1 MSSEEKLDSKPK
13 RRRWR
18 RAEEEEVV
26 DAAVE
31 AEDEGDGEEAEADTR
46 GLTAKKGRP
55 TPSRR
60 QMEEAEVEETGNIVT
75 RPANR
80 LVEYLR
86 SVRSELSKVTWPTR
100 EEALALSRI
109 VLITTIVSAIILGL
123 VTLLF
128 TELFRIGLDAPVIF
142 VGLFVIVVALLLIYQ
157 RRSSE
162 RTTPY

>member
-1 MSSEEKLDSKPK
+1 MASEEKLDSQPK

-26 DAAVE
+26 EAAAEEE
-31 AEDEGDGEEAEADTR
+31 AEDEEEVEADTR

-60 QMEEAEVEETGNIVT
+60 QMQEAEVEETGNVVT

-100 EEALALSRI
+100 EEALGLSRI
-109 VLITTIVSAIILGL
+109 VLVTTIVSAIILGI
-123 VTLLF
+123 VTLFF

-142 VGLFVIVVALLLIYQ
+142 VGLFVIVIALLLIYQ

-162 RTTPY
+162 RSSPY